1 MDTYR
6 ETPPAPEPAPARTPS
21 MPAPA
26 PPRAPHPTREPR
38 LACDLGALPA
48 AGPDAADLAVVDAL
62 ARLRLA
68 AARHGV
74 RVVLRNASGPLR
86 ELLAFAGL
94 AGVLPVDPD
103 DDPVGATHAPP
114 RCDPLGADPALL
126 GVQPGRQP
134 EEREHRVGVEE
145 VGEPGDPTL

>member
-1 MDTYR
+1 M
-6 ETPPAPEPAPARTPS
+6 
-21 MPAPA
+21 
-26 PPRAPHPTREPR
+26 REPR
-38 LACDLGALPA
+38 LTCDLDALPA
-48 AGPDAADLAVVDAL
+48 AGPGAADLAVVDAL

-94 AGVLPVDPD
+94 AGVLPVEPD
-103 DDPVGATHAPP
+103 DDPPGATDDPRRSEPP
-114 RCDPLGADPALL
+114 PFDPPPSGPLGEVGPVCAGPGL

-134 EEREHRVGVEE
+134 EEREDRIGVEE
-145 VGEPGDPTL
+145 VGEPGDPPR